1 MEHKIKSQRLE
12 IGDLFSAGWQLY
24 NAHFPDILRIML
36 FVYIPLNL
44 VTTLLPMEWQFS
56 ADGTPE
62 TQLAFNFALLF
73 EIFIGI
79 IATIAIAAIVEQA
92 VDGETLT
99 WPAALR
105 FALSKWAA
113 TLGTVLLATFIITG
127 LTFLLIIPGIIWGFY
142 YAFVV
147 YASALRNVSGPRA
160 LAYSKRLVQGQ
171 WWRICGILLTT
182 GLIGQFV
189 LLMVTF
195 LLTLIADNP
204 VAKFIIN
211 SVADVISAF
220 FLVVTVLFFLN
231 TDYRKQQEVDSA
243 AGDGA

>member
-12 IGDLFSAGWQLY
+12 IGALFSSGWQLY
-24 NAHFPDILRIML
+24 NTHFSDILRIML
-36 FVYIPLNL
+36 WVYIPLNL

-92 VDGETLT
+92 VAGETLT
-99 WPAALR
+99 WSAALR
-105 FALSKWAA
+105 FALSRWAA
-113 TLGTVLLATFIITG
+113 TLGTVLLATLIITG
-127 LTFLLIIPGIIWGFY
+127 LTFLLIIPGLIWGFY

-204 VAKFIIN
+204 VANFIIS
-211 SVADVISAF
+211 SVADVVSAL

-231 TDYRKQQEVDSA
+231 TDYLKQKEEA
-243 AGDGA
+243 TPAIE